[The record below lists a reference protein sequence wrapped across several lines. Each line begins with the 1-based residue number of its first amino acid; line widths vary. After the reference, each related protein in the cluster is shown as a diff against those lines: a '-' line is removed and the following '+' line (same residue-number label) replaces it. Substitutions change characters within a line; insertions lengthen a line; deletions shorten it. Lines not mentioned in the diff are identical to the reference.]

1 MLFSGDKQ
9 SNFNK
14 SELLSAYVSK
24 RFVRFLNFIDPTL
37 HSAIK
42 YIVSS
47 NQYIMNVH
55 VRDIHIPRDQ
65 RGGEGGRFTKK
76 TVGLGTTQ
84 NIF

>member
-55 VRDIHIPRDQ
+55 VRDIHKPRDQ
-65 RGGEGGRFTKK
+65 NFRFQFLLNFLNSK
-76 TVGLGTTQ
+76 
-84 NIF
+84 